1 MVWQLPIS
9 LHEWL
14 SPPGT
19 RVHHLQDRICRR
31 LPAHARQARSL
42 SPWLPCHRHA
52 DQGLSPILTSY
63 DVYPHPL
70 LQASAD
76 KIIREVELFGPD
88 FERYEEVQA
97 ELDQAAEE
105 KDTEPAVPGD
115 VPVVD
120 KSKGKKGKIVAKSTG
135 FTYQFQIMESI
146 GVPRADIK
154 KFADPL
160 HWLTVFPPIA
170 MVSLPIVFLSYF
182 PCSCVTTPP
191 GRPSRV
197 WISYRLAS
205 YFPHHRGQPVLRCLC
220 PLAGQQAPSTR
231 QNQIR

>member
-1 MVWQLPIS
+1 MVRQLSIS

-14 SPPGT
+14 SPPWT
-19 RVHHLQDRICRR
+19 RFHDLQDRVRR
-31 LPAHARQARSL
+31 WISTHARKTCSF
-42 SPWLPCHRHA
+42 SPWLPCHWHA
-52 DQGLSPILTSY
+52 YQGSSSNLFIYDIYTHLS
-63 DVYPHPL
+63 

-76 KIIREVELFGPD
+76 KIIREIELFGPD
-88 FERYEEVQA
+88 FERYEQVQA

-105 KDTEPAVPGD
+105 KDAELVAPGGA
-115 VPVVD
+115 PVVD

-170 MVSLPIVFLSYF
+170 IVRFS
-182 PCSCVTTPP
+182 S
-191 GRPSRV
+191 
-197 WISYRLAS
+197 
-205 YFPHHRGQPVLRCLC
+205 
-220 PLAGQQAPSTR
+220 
-231 QNQIR
+231 